1 MSHNILV
8 INPGSTSTKIGV
20 FEDEKLLFDK
30 TLRHSA
36 EEIAQFP
43 TIADQK
49 DFRKKLVLEAL
60 AENHFDMKELSA
72 VCGRGGLMKSIPGGT
87 YQVTTSIV
95 VDLVKGVQG
104 QHASNLGGILARE
117 IADELDIPA
126 YIVDPPV
133 VDEMS
138 PVAKYSGH
146 PLIQRRSKF
155 HALNQKAVAKR
166 YAKEHGTSYDQLNLI
181 VCHMGGGNSVGAHC
195 KGRVVDVENALDGEG
210 PFSAER
216 SGGLPIG
223 DVIRT
228 CFSGEYTQKEVY
240 SMVVGKGGMVAY
252 TGVNDLRVLTEKAN
266 EGDAKIQELLDAYY
280 FQIAKEIACKSIA
293 LHGQVDQIILTG
305 GVAYGKEAV
314 AAITDLVSWIAPVT
328 VYPGEMEMLALAQ
341 GVLRV
346 MNGEEKALE
355 Y

>member
-1 MSHNILV
+1 MV
-8 INPGSTSTKIGV
+8 KDC
-20 FEDEKLLFDK
+20 FEGA
-30 TLRHSA
+30 R
-36 EEIAQFP
+36 
-43 TIADQK
+43 
-49 DFRKKLVLEAL
+49 
-60 AENHFDMKELSA
+60 
-72 VCGRGGLMKSIPGGT
+72 
-87 YQVTTSIV
+87 
-95 VDLVKGVQG
+95 G
-104 QHASNLGGILARE
+104 QHASNLGALVSDKLSKMWGV
-117 IADELDIPA
+117 PA
-126 YIVDPPV
+126 YTVDPTV
-133 VDEMS
+133 VDELI
-138 PVAKYSGH
+138 PVARYTGNPKFV
-146 PLIQRRSKF
+146 RESKF
-155 HALNQKAVAKR
+155 HCLNQKAVAR
-166 YAKEHGTSYDQLNLI
+166 SYAKSIGR
-181 VCHMGGGNSVGAHC
+181 C

>member
-1 MSHNILV
+1 M
-8 INPGSTSTKIGV
+8 
-20 FEDEKLLFDK
+20 
-30 TLRHSA
+30 
-36 EEIAQFP
+36 
-43 TIADQK
+43 
-49 DFRKKLVLEAL
+49 
-60 AENHFDMKELSA
+60 
-72 VCGRGGLMKSIPGGT
+72 
-87 YQVTTSIV
+87 
-95 VDLVKGVQG
+95 
-104 QHASNLGGILARE
+104 
-117 IADELDIPA
+117 
-126 YIVDPPV
+126 
-133 VDEMS
+133 
-138 PVAKYSGH
+138 
-146 PLIQRRSKF
+146 
-155 HALNQKAVAKR
+155 
-166 YAKEHGTSYDQLNLI
+166 
-181 VCHMGGGNSVGAHC
+181 
-195 KGRVVDVENALDGEG
+195 
-210 PFSAER
+210 
-216 SGGLPIG
+216 
-223 DVIRT
+223 IRT

>member
-1 MSHNILV
+1 
-8 INPGSTSTKIGV
+8 
-20 FEDEKLLFDK
+20 
-30 TLRHSA
+30 
-36 EEIAQFP
+36 
-43 TIADQK
+43 
-49 DFRKKLVLEAL
+49 
-60 AENHFDMKELSA
+60 
-72 VCGRGGLMKSIPGGT
+72 
-87 YQVTTSIV
+87 
-95 VDLVKGVQG
+95 
-104 QHASNLGGILARE
+104 
-117 IADELDIPA
+117 
-126 YIVDPPV
+126 
-133 VDEMS
+133 
-138 PVAKYSGH
+138 
-146 PLIQRRSKF
+146 
-155 HALNQKAVAKR
+155 
-166 YAKEHGTSYDQLNLI
+166 
-181 VCHMGGGNSVGAHC
+181 MGGGNSVGAHC

-314 AAITDLVSWIAPVT
+314 AAIRPRQLDRPRHRLS
-328 VYPGEMEMLALAQ
+328 
-341 GVLRV
+341 R
-346 MNGEEKALE
+346 
-355 Y
+355 

>member
-1 MSHNILV
+1 MSHKILV

-117 IADELDIPA
+117 IADVTISAGDLYSLVTLRELGMKLMGRI
-126 YIVDPPV
+126 
-133 VDEMS
+133 
-138 PVAKYSGH
+138 
-146 PLIQRRSKF
+146 
-155 HALNQKAVAKR
+155 
-166 YAKEHGTSYDQLNLI
+166 HGNYRFIIGFNLAW
-181 VCHMGGGNSVGAHC
+181 HQ
-195 KGRVVDVENALDGEG
+195 
-210 PFSAER
+210 P
-216 SGGLPIG
+216 
-223 DVIRT
+223 
-228 CFSGEYTQKEVY
+228 
-240 SMVVGKGGMVAY
+240 
-252 TGVNDLRVLTEKAN
+252 
-266 EGDAKIQELLDAYY
+266 
-280 FQIAKEIACKSIA
+280 
-293 LHGQVDQIILTG
+293 
-305 GVAYGKEAV
+305 
-314 AAITDLVSWIAPVT
+314 
-328 VYPGEMEMLALAQ
+328 
-341 GVLRV
+341 
-346 MNGEEKALE
+346 
-355 Y
+355 